1 VVLSKWSLHADYF
14 DGDLLSGPVPLLFAE
29 NPDEALANM
38 LANKEK
44 VNKKIFFYQ
53 IPINYLKFDKKDA
66 YKDIPAQVKDY
77 GLHGFDW
84 LENFFRGNTSN

>member
-44 VNKKIFFYQ
+44 VN
-53 IPINYLKFDKKDA
+53 
-66 YKDIPAQVKDY
+66 
-77 GLHGFDW
+77 
-84 LENFFRGNTSN
+84 E